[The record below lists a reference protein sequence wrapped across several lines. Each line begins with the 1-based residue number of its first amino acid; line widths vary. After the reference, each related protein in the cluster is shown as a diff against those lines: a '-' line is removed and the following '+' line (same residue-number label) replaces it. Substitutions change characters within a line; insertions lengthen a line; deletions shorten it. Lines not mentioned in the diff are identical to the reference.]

1 MILGDLDHLV
11 ILVPSRL
18 NEYVVDMYFVVKLR
32 LLAYRLNMEKKDI
45 KLQELSN

>member
-11 ILVPSRL
+11 SLVPSRL
-18 NEYVVDMYFVVKLR
+18 NEYVVDTHLVVKLR